1 MLTGKTFRREGGTF
15 FASGKAAGRMR
26 NNLLGGFLP
35 MAVSLTGRRSDTG
48 GFKAS
53 RPCGTRP
60 HTGEQALK
68 HRFRVFFDI
77 PELSKSR
84 LEK

>member
-1 MLTGKTFRREGGTF
+1 
-15 FASGKAAGRMR
+15 
-26 NNLLGGFLP
+26 

-48 GFKAS
+48 GFNAS